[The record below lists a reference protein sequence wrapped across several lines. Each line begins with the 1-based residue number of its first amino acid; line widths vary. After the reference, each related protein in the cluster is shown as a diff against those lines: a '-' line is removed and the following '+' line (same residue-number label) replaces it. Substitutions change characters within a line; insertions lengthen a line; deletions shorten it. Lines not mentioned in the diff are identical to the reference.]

1 MREVPCTT
9 VCGYR
14 GIAQTPGTNPV
25 LFLLVTFTK
34 GVGNAI
40 RKEKEQDVKQKN
52 PSDLREKQWAKI
64 Q

>member
-14 GIAQTPGTNPV
+14 GIAQRPGTNPV

-40 RKEKEQDVKQKN
+40 RTEKEQDV
-52 PSDLREKQWAKI
+52 
-64 Q
+64 

>member
-9 VCGYR
+9 LCGYQ
-14 GIAQTPGTNPV
+14 GIAPRPGTNPV

-34 GVGNAI
+34 GVGNGI
-40 RKEKEQDVKQKN
+40 RTEKEQDVKQKT
-52 PSDLREKQWAKI
+52 PSDLREQQWVKI